1 MVVNFRAR
9 EISKGTRKLARTPTL
24 IKKKVI
30 HIKIRILKILLSAT
44 WFDFLAL

>member
-9 EISKGTRKLARTPTL
+9 EISKDACKLARTPTL
-24 IKKKVI
+24 IKKNI
-30 HIKIRILKILLSAT
+30 YIKIKILKILLSAT